1 MVRWFFAVL
10 MFVPA
15 NRDMRYSFCGA
26 KGSLCRPLLR
36 EIGTCV
42 PLRACGK
49 IIVSSGKIAVCISER
64 KRCKGQ

>member
-36 EIGTCV
+36 EIGTRV

-49 IIVSSGKIAVCISER
+49 IIVSMWEVFNAVS
-64 KRCKGQ
+64 

>member
-36 EIGTCV
+36 EIGTRV

-49 IIVSSGKIAVCISER
+49 IIVSVWEVFNAVS
-64 KRCKGQ
+64 

>member
-36 EIGTCV
+36 ESGTRV

-49 IIVSSGKIAVCISER
+49 IIVSMWEVSNAFS
-64 KRCKGQ
+64 

>member
-15 NRDMRYSFCGA
+15 NRDMQYSFCGA

-36 EIGTCV
+36 EIGTRV

-49 IIVSSGKIAVCISER
+49 IIVSMWEVFNAVS
-64 KRCKGQ
+64 